1 MTDLFV
7 LGLVLT
13 TWGWV
18 GLLCIPEYLR
28 HEDLMAKKRERAA
41 WKGILTEKADVEE
54 IEL

>member
-1 MTDLFV
+1 MTDLFA

-41 WKGILTEKADVEE
+41 WRSPFKESAETEE
-54 IEL
+54 IEP